1 MIVRKSV
8 AAWLALAT
16 VGVSIVAPQVR
27 AGGDKVAFPEN
38 YAEGVIY
45 TTVDRAVSA
54 KPPTAG
60 LENTAQFREHYVTAA
75 ALEAMRK
82 GEPTPSGTVMAMVKY
97 RAKLDAHG
105 QPVKDAD
112 GRFIKADLIG
122 FSVMEKR
129 TGWGAKYPAD
139 IRNGEWE
146 YQDFT
151 ADKRANAKVDLAV
164 CFQCHKPQSHND
176 FLFTIDKIK
185 AAAAKIGR
193 MPN

>member
-60 LENTAQFREHYVTAA
+60 LENTRSFASITSRRRLSRRCARASRPRAA
-75 ALEAMRK
+75 
-82 GEPTPSGTVMAMVKY
+82 P
-97 RAKLDAHG
+97 
-105 QPVKDAD
+105 
-112 GRFIKADLIG
+112 
-122 FSVMEKR
+122 
-129 TGWGAKYPAD
+129 
-139 IRNGEWE
+139 
-146 YQDFT
+146 
-151 ADKRANAKVDLAV
+151 
-164 CFQCHKPQSHND
+164 
-176 FLFTIDKIK
+176 
-185 AAAAKIGR
+185 
-193 MPN
+193 